1 MDVTREG
8 EDVGGGVEG
17 LLECVDGGVDWFV
30 GDGIGSCKSLSV
42 DWVKVGSNA
51 VTVPLFWCP
60 NPTTEIEHNRYS
72 TSHISCSVFSF
83 IHTTPHATFIQ
94 SDFS

>member
-1 MDVTREG
+1 MDVARER
-8 EDVGGGVEG
+8 EDVSGGVEG
-17 LLECVDGGVDWFV
+17 LPECVDGGVDWFV
-30 GDGIGSCKSLSV
+30 GDDIGSCKRLH
-42 DWVKVGSNA
+42 SNA
-51 VTVPLFWCP
+51 VTVPLFWCS

-83 IHTTPHATFIQ
+83 IHSTPHATFIR